1 MTRVKSKPTV
11 HKPVFD
17 TESILRFAAMEVP
30 PVVHEAQPAGDGP
43 DRLTLMLKPDVIAL
57 LRAEAARK
65 EKTIE
70 QIVTKLVSK
79 HLGKH

>member
-1 MTRVKSKPTV
+1 MTRVKSKATV

-17 TESILRFAAMEVP
+17 TESILRFAALAVP
-30 PVVHEAQPAGDGP
+30 PGVHEAHPAGDGT
-43 DRLTLMLKPDVIAL
+43 DRLTLMLKPDVISL

-65 EKTIE
+65 EKSIE